1 MITRFKYRRVERNA
15 KAESQATR
23 RWAREEKSEENSYIP
38 LIALV
43 PRSNQ
48 LLSFHD
54 SFERF
59 CEFPR
64 QRKDREIFA
73 RHCASFYSEF
83 VSCLQLHRTISIFRG
98 IYTFCLQ
105 IRYVAGRKQV
115 CEAKLHLYDLNS
127 TFFRT
132 SYWFCVV
139 SVSNDTALILQWI
152 IDVDVAPYY
161 RY

>member
-23 RWAREEKSEENSYIP
+23 RRAREEKSEENSYIP

-59 CEFPR
+59 SEFPR
-64 QRKDREIFA
+64 QRKDREIFS
-73 RHCASFYSEF
+73 RHPASFYSEF
-83 VSCLQLHRTISIFRG
+83 VSCLLLHRTISIFRS

-105 IRYVAGRKQV
+105 IRYIAGRKQV
-115 CEAKLHLYDLNS
+115 CEAKLHLNDLNS

-132 SYWFCVV
+132 SY
-139 SVSNDTALILQWI
+139 
-152 IDVDVAPYY
+152 
-161 RY
+161 